1 MKTLE
6 LARRLYDTYE
16 SVEQIRHYFGLL
28 AVHALVQVAEV
39 GGESIDRCRW
49 ILSLFP
55 ERIDHPKNEPPYY
68 GYNFPSY
75 YIGGIPAAYSLMRG
89 LMPEKREQVR
99 TYADEIMNAPR
110 DPAGILKHPR
120 RPAED
125 RIWIDVA
132 MAVTPYLLFAG
143 RSFDEQ
149 RYIDE
154 AVFQTI
160 RMYDAFRNPENGLL
174 HQCRGFIAPGRLS
187 EDHWSRGNGWG
198 YIALTELLRFLPED
212 SPHRE
217 TVEAYFV
224 DHSKAFL
231 PYQSRRGMWRQEIP
245 LDLSYE
251 ETSGTGLIL
260 YGFGAGLRAG
270 LLDEATF
277 RPAFERGVRGL
288 IDVAVN
294 PDFSINNSCPPC
306 ICPGEGDEKG
316 TVQAYVTLRLPYR
329 NEHHGFGPVM
339 LALLEAHRNGI
350 PEIDI

>member
-16 SVEQIRHYFGLL
+16 SVEQVKHYYGLL
-28 AVHALVQVAEV
+28 AIHALCQVAEE

-55 ERIDHPKNEPPYY
+55 DRIDHPKPDARLW

-75 YIGGIPAAYSLMRG
+75 YIGGIPAAYALMRG
-89 LMPEKREQVR
+89 HMPEKRDPVR
-99 TYADEIMNAPR
+99 KYADEMMSASR
-110 DPAGILKHPR
+110 DPDGIMSNPH
-120 RPAED
+120 RPGED
-125 RIWIDVA
+125 LIWIDVA

-143 RSFDEQ
+143 LALEEN
-149 RYIDE
+149 RYVDE
-154 AVFQTI
+154 AVRQTI
-160 RMYDAFRNPENGLL
+160 LMYDVFRNPENGLL
-174 HQCRGFIAPGRLS
+174 HQSRNFNGPGRFS

-198 YIALTELLRFLPED
+198 YIALTELIRFLPAD

-217 TVEAYFV
+217 KVEAYFV

-231 PYQSRRGMWRQEIP
+231 PHQSRRGMWRQEIP

-288 IDVAVN
+288 VDVAVN
-294 PDFSINNSCPPC
+294 PDFSINNSCPGC
-306 ICPGEGDEKG
+306 LCPGEGDEKG
-316 TVQAYVTLRLPYR
+316 TVRAYVTLRLPYR
-329 NEHHGFGPVM
+329 NEHHGFAPVM
-339 LALLEAHRNGI
+339 YALAEAHRNGI
-350 PEIDI
+350 TEVDL